1 MVYFVLPI
9 LLYIC
14 RGLTLGAEM
23 LEEYF
28 ENHGEMSCIAQGA
41 QLNALWGPR
50 GVELRGKRLEGGP
63 EGGDMC
69 IHIDDSLRYTAEHR
83 TTL

>member
-28 ENHGEMSCIAQGA
+28 ENHGEMRQSH
-41 QLNALWGPR
+41 
-50 GVELRGKRLEGGP
+50 KF
-63 EGGDMC
+63 
-69 IHIDDSLRYTAEHR
+69 
-83 TTL
+83 

>member
-14 RGLTLGAEM
+14 RGLILGAEM

-28 ENHGEMSCIAQGA
+28 ENHGEMRQSH
-41 QLNALWGPR
+41 
-50 GVELRGKRLEGGP
+50 KF
-63 EGGDMC
+63 
-69 IHIDDSLRYTAEHR
+69 
-83 TTL
+83 